1 MTDKSLTSIQAA
13 ITDFHRARDRAILE
27 NIMARLTGKSADLL
41 CYDDVRQKLKA
52 GATKAKG
59 LKDIPLD
66 AIVGSAGRCSD
77 FTRSFLPRQ
86 ASDAHRWARVEMA
99 VNTMSGLPPIE
110 VYQIGEAYFVLDGHH
125 RVSVAR
131 RSGATHI
138 QAYVTELKTRVPL
151 SPDVRPDELVIQAEY
166 ADFLE
171 HTRLDELRPETD
183 LSVSV
188 AGQYRALAEHIDM
201 HRYFMGLEQERE
213 IPYAEAVTHW
223 YDTVYLPV
231 VEVVRE
237 RGILRDF
244 PGRTETDLYLW
255 LGKHRAELMEELG
268 WEIEPT
274 AAAADLVTRL
284 SPRPQRVVAR
294 VGERILGAVTPDEIE
309 AGPPPGQWREE
320 RLAARQ
326 DDRLFADIL
335 VAVSGDEIGWHA
347 LEQALAVARREG
359 APEREGAQVRES
371 ARVHGVHVVRSE
383 AERAREDVQAIQTEF
398 DRRCQAAGTPGRLV
412 VEVGGVARKL
422 CERSRWADLVVL
434 SLAHPPA
441 PQPVAKLGSGFRTL
455 IRRCP
460 RPVLAV
466 PGTALPLDRALLAY
480 DGSPKAEEALFVAT
494 YLAGGWGIPLVVVTV
509 IETGRTTSAALTRAR
524 QYLESHGVEAT
535 FVKESGPVAEAILGT
550 AEAHES
556 ELIVMGGYG
565 FSPVLEVVLG
575 SAVDRVLREAG
586 RPMLVCR

>member
-13 ITDFHRARDRAILE
+13 ISDFHRARDRAILE
-27 NIMARLTGKSADLL
+27 DIMARLTGKSADLL

-52 GATKAKG
+52 GATKARV

-110 VYQIGEAYFVLDGHH
+110 VYQIGEAYFVMDGHH

-131 RSGATHI
+131 RSGATHT

-151 SPDVRPDELVIQAEY
+151 SPDVRPDDLIIQAEY

-171 HTRLDELRPETD
+171 RTRLDELRPEAN
-183 LSVSV
+183 LSVSI
-188 AGQYRALAEHIDM
+188 AGQYRALAEHIDV
-201 HRYFMGLEQERE
+201 HRYFMGLEQKRD

-268 WEIEPT
+268 WEIEPD

-284 SPRPQRVVAR
+284 SPRLQRAVAR
-294 VGERILGAVTPDEIE
+294 VGERILDAVTPDEIE
-309 AGPPPGQWREE
+309 AGPPPGQWRAE

-335 VAVSGDEIGWHA
+335 VAVSGDEISWHA
-347 LEQALAVARREG
+347 LEQALAVARHEG
-359 APEREGAQVRES
+359 G
-371 ARVHGVHVVRSE
+371 RVHGVHVTRSE
-383 AERAREDVQAIQTEF
+383 AEREGEDVQAIQTEF
-398 DRRCQAAGTPGRLV
+398 DRRCQAAGVPGRLAA
-412 VEVGGVARKL
+412 EVGSVARRL
-422 CERSRWADLVVL
+422 CERSRWVDLVVL

-441 PQPVAKLGSGFRTL
+441 PQAVAKLGSGFRTL

-466 PGTALPLDRALLAY
+466 PGAAFPLDRALLAY

-494 YLAGGWGIPLVVVTV
+494 YLAGGWDIPLVVVTV
-509 IETGRTTSAALTRAR
+509 IETGRTTSAALARAR
-524 QYLESHGVEAT
+524 EYLESHRVEAT
-535 FVKESGPVAEAILGT
+535 FVKESGPVAEAILKT

-556 ELIVMGGYG
+556 DLIVMGGYG
-565 FSPVLEVVLG
+565 FSPVLEVALG